1 MQPSREILFHR
12 FETRGRYRVGDQ
24 LGAWSYGGLGP
35 NGLGLS
41 LNVISWF
48 AVPSPPVGACSVSG
62 LRVSNTHSL
71 WLSTG
76 KSRKSRLRL
85 DENAKERTARRR
97 FRTEI
102 AHETIFRPNL
112 DVTGCA
118 IRIINQD

>member
-1 MQPSREILFHR
+1 MDLDSVS
-12 FETRGRYRVGDQ
+12 TSSVG
-24 LGAWSYGGLGP
+24 LLCR
-35 NGLGLS
+35 
-41 LNVISWF
+41 
-48 AVPSPPVGACSVSG
+48 SPPVGACSVSG

-71 WLSTG
+71 WLSAG

-85 DENAKERTARRR
+85 DENAEERTARWR

-118 IRIINQD
+118 IRIINPD